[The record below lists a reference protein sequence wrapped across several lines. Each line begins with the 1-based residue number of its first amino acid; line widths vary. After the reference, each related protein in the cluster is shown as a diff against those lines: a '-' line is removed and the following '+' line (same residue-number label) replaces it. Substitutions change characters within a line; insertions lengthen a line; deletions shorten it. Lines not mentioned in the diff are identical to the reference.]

1 MVNKE
6 RKVSATRFWRFVFPF
21 MVLVIL
27 LASIFFILA
36 MPDTLLLVNTITTSA
51 TKGATNTISA
61 LSLNNAR

>member
-36 MPDTLLLVNTITTSA
+36 IPDTLLLVNTITTSA

>member
-36 MPDTLLLVNTITTSA
+36 IPDTLLLVNTITTSA

-61 LSLNNAR
+61 LSLNNAK

>member
-6 RKVSATRFWRFVFPF
+6 RKVSAIRFWRFVFPF

-36 MPDTLLLVNTITTSA
+36 IPDTLLLVNTITTSA

>member
-1 MVNKE
+1 MVTKT

-36 MPDTLLLVNTITTSA
+36 IPDTLLLVNTITTSA
-51 TKGATNTISA
+51 STSSGLA
-61 LSLNNAR
+61 LNNAT